1 MSGGDVVVVRR
12 YTSAVEAQVA
22 QLVLQAHGIP
32 VVLLR
37 DDAGGMLPSMHVLFP
52 ARLAVRAED
61 ADLARRILDAEDA
74 VDGEDG
80 HEQEVSAG
88 HEPPEDDELEA
99 WRDDEEDGDTRG
111 A

>member
-1 MSGGDVVVVRR
+1 MSDVVVVRR
-12 YTSAVEAQVA
+12 YASAVEAQVA

-32 VVLLR
+32 VVLQR
-37 DDAGGMLPSMHVLFP
+37 DDAGGMLPAMHVLFP

-74 VDGEDG
+74 PEGEDG
-80 HEQEVSAG
+80 HEQEFAAG
-88 HEPPEDDELEA
+88 HDLPEDDELEP
-99 WRDDEEDGDTRG
+99 WRDDDEDGDTPD